1 MRYLQVGLAFAVL
14 SAFACNRNQPIP
26 EAVLSEGMKVS
37 AITPSGKLIIE
48 CGNGTTRT
56 YQGENWSK
64 ASKLIP
70 RTTRWSGSLG
80 LYDPAGSNTLGDRLL
95 LEEGR
100 QFFSSESEAM
110 RYLQTLNGYYGSVT
124 YSNDGLVVT
133 YSVTA
138 IPNEKP
144 TRDIQLWQI
153 YINGVKP
160 KALRGGTNQ
169 NIKIEGGT
177 ILEQA
182 TPTPAPV
189 GYERQISD
197 KEYAPS
203 R

>member
-1 MRYLQVGLAFAVL
+1 MKFLQLGLVFVIS
-14 SAFACNRNQPIP
+14 SAFACNRTQPSP
-26 EAVLSEGMKVS
+26 ETVLSEGMKVS
-37 AITPSGKLIIE
+37 ATTPSGKLIIE
-48 CGNGTTRT
+48 CGKGLTRK

-64 ASKLIP
+64 TSELIP
-70 RTTRWSGSLG
+70 RTSRWSGSLG
-80 LYDPAGSNTLGDRLL
+80 LYDPAGSDTLGDRLL

-110 RYLQTLNGYYGSVT
+110 RYLQTINGFYGAVT
-124 YSNDGLVVT
+124 YSNDGLVVA

-153 YINGVKP
+153 YINGAKP
-160 KALRGGTNQ
+160 KALRGASNL

-182 TPTPAPV
+182 NPTPAPI
-189 GYERQISD
+189 GYERKISD
-197 KEYAPS
+197 KEYAPM
-203 R
+203 